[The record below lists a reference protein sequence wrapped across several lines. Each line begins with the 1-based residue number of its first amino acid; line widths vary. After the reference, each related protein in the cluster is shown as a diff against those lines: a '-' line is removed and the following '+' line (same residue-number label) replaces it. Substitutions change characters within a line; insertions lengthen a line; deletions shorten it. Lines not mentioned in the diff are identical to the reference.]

1 MNKFKIGIP
10 ENWNVEKF
18 QNKNS
23 STIFFADTTKA
34 LENVIVYDIVWDS
47 TKIYM
52 NEHFKRSMDS
62 IVLDKK
68 QELSNQSFD
77 SINGF
82 KTYRF
87 DAIEFDTLNKVQLIK
102 TYNYLKDFEKDGHLV
117 FTYSRVK
124 KNMSETDSTI
134 TKRIMK
140 TIMRK

>member
-1 MNKFKIGIP
+1 MNKFKIDIP

-18 QNKNS
+18 ANEYS
-23 STIFFADTTKA
+23 STIIFADSTKS
-34 LENVIVYDIVWDS
+34 LESVIIYDIVWDS
-47 TKIYM
+47 TKIHM
-52 NEHFKRSMDS
+52 NEHFRRSMDS

-68 QELSNQSFD
+68 QELSNKSFD

-87 DAIEFDTLNKVQLIK
+87 DAVEFDTLNNVRMIK
-102 TYNYLKDFEKDGHLV
+102 THNYLKDYEKDGHLI

-124 KNMSETDSTI
+124 ENMSKIDSTV

-140 TIMRK
+140 TIVRK